1 MKTPKAL
8 IITNFIILIT
18 FLLPTFYL
26 IWRFLTFTRSYVS
39 FFRSWNVFDLLLNTM
54 LLFIFVV
61 ISSLILG
68 LLISIILVRF
78 NIPGSKILFTL
89 SVLPLVIPSYIGAL
103 TYVSAFSPKGLFVQ
117 LFSSFGINEIAGIDG
132 FFGSWLVLTL
142 FTYPYVVLICSS
154 ALRNLDSTVEDA
166 ARSLGKNRFNVY
178 TQVVI
183 PRLKKPIIFSGL
195 LVGLYVI
202 SDFGAVSLM
211 RYSTLTKAIYSYYE
225 FNINGDPV
233 IFYSSILIV
242 LALLISFIQRGSE
255 EARSSKVSGTPKI
268 SEKTNLSPRS
278 KVLIYTFLS
287 LVIFSGLILPI
298 SVLSYWLIRGLSAGN
313 SVRAVFGGVVGS
325 LSVSLLAALFSV
337 IVSTPIIIMVSQ
349 YRSKFGNVLERIM
362 LALYGLPHISVGVAI
377 LFITI
382 KIFPSI
388 YQSFTALIISYLI
401 VFLPQAIGAGQAS
414 MEQVKSNYLDASAGL
429 GMSKLKSF
437 YRITLPLIYRGLFAG
452 GALVFLSTMKELP
465 QTLLLRPTGLNT
477 MAIDI
482 WSYASEG
489 LFTQA
494 AFSSF
499 ILLAI
504 SAIPTYILS
513 TRNLTT

>member
-1 MKTPKAL
+1 
-8 IITNFIILIT
+8 
-18 FLLPTFYL
+18 
-26 IWRFLTFTRSYVS
+26 
-39 FFRSWNVFDLLLNTM
+39 M

-117 LFSSFGINEIAGIDG
+117 LFSSLGINEIGGIDG

-255 EARSSKVSGTPKI
+255 EARSAKVSGTPKI

>member
-117 LFSSFGINEIAGIDG
+117 LFSSLGINEIAGIDG

-255 EARSSKVSGTPKI
+255 EARSAKVSGTPKI

>member
-1 MKTPKAL
+1 
-8 IITNFIILIT
+8 
-18 FLLPTFYL
+18 
-26 IWRFLTFTRSYVS
+26 
-39 FFRSWNVFDLLLNTM
+39 
-54 LLFIFVV
+54 
-61 ISSLILG
+61 
-68 LLISIILVRF
+68 
-78 NIPGSKILFTL
+78 
-89 SVLPLVIPSYIGAL
+89 VLPLVIPSYIGAL

-255 EARSSKVSGTPKI
+255 EARSAKVSGTPKI

>member
-26 IWRFLTFTRSYVS
+26 IWRFLTFTKSYVS

-117 LFSSFGINEIAGIDG
+117 LFSSLGINEIAGIDG

-142 FTYPYVVLICSS
+142 FTYPYVLLICSS

-255 EARSSKVSGTPKI
+255 EARSAKVSGTPKI

-287 LVIFSGLILPI
+287 LIIFSGLVLPI
-298 SVLSYWLIRGLSAGN
+298 SVLSYWLIRGLSVGN

-414 MEQVKSNYLDASAGL
+414 MEQVKSNYLDASSGL

>member
-255 EARSSKVSGTPKI
+255 EARSAKVSGTPKI

-298 SVLSYWLIRGLSAGN
+298 SVLSYWLIRGLSAAN

>member
-255 EARSSKVSGTPKI
+255 EARSAKVSGTPKI

-414 MEQVKSNYLDASAGL
+414 MEQVKSSYLDASAGL
-429 GMSKLKSF
+429 GLSKLKSF

>member
-1 MKTPKAL
+1 MKIPKSL
-8 IITNFIILIT
+8 IVTNLVILIT
-18 FLLPTFYL
+18 FLMPTIYL
-26 IWRFLTFTRSYVS
+26 IWRFLNFSKSYSS
-39 FFRSWNVFDLLLNTM
+39 FFESWNVFDLLSNTI

-68 LLISIILVRF
+68 LIVSIITVRF
-78 NIPGSKILFTL
+78 NIRGSKIFFTL

-103 TYVSAFSPKGLFVQ
+103 TYVSAFSPRGLFVQ
-117 LFSSFGINEIAGIDG
+117 LFSNFGINEIQGLDG
-132 FFGSWLVLTL
+132 LLGSWIVLTL

-166 ARSLGKNRFNVY
+166 ARSLGKNQISVY
-178 TQVVI
+178 TEVVI

-242 LALLISFIQRGSE
+242 LALLISFIQRSSE
-255 EARSSKVSGTPKI
+255 ESRSAKVSGTPRI
-268 SEKTNLSPRS
+268 NEKTDLNRRS
-278 KVLIYTFLS
+278 KIIIYSFLCLLIFA
-287 LVIFSGLILPI
+287 GLILPI
-298 SVLSYWLIRGLSAGN
+298 SVLGYWLIRGLSVGN
-313 SVRAVFGGVVGS
+313 SVRAVLGGVVGS
-325 LSVSLLAALFSV
+325 ISVSLLAALFSV
-337 IVSTPIIIMVSQ
+337 IVATPIIIMVSQ
-349 YRSKFGNVLERIM
+349 YRSKFGNLVERIM

-382 KIFPSI
+382 KVFPTI

-414 MEQVKSNYLDASAGL
+414 MEQVKSSYLDASAGL
-429 GMSKLKSF
+429 GMSTIQSF

>member
-1 MKTPKAL
+1 MTYHNNGHRSERYAENTPYWNNKIKKDDIVFHLGDVSFAGTIKTRE
-8 IITNFIILIT
+8 ILEQ
-18 FLLPTFYL
+18 LNGDKYL
-26 IWRFLTFTRSYVS
+26 IRGNHDHKMSNPVREE
-39 FFRSWNVFDLLLNTM
+39 FFIW
-54 LLFIFVV
+54 
-61 ISSLILG
+61 
-68 LLISIILVRF
+68 
-78 NIPGSKILFTL
+78 
-89 SVLPLVIPSYIGAL
+89 
-103 TYVSAFSPKGLFVQ
+103 
-117 LFSSFGINEIAGIDG
+117 
-132 FFGSWLVLTL
+132 
-142 FTYPYVVLICSS
+142 
-154 ALRNLDSTVEDA
+154 
-166 ARSLGKNRFNVY
+166 
-178 TQVVI
+178 
-183 PRLKKPIIFSGL
+183 
-195 LVGLYVI
+195 
-202 SDFGAVSLM
+202 
-211 RYSTLTKAIYSYYE
+211 TKDYYE

-255 EARSSKVSGTPKI
+255 EARSAKVSGTPKI

-414 MEQVKSNYLDASAGL
+414 MEQVKSNYLDASSGL

-452 GALVFLSTMKELP
+452 GALVFLSTMKELT